1 MPIFSSRSEMPIMFT
16 MRKLRLFSQ
25 SKSKMAGR
33 LARSR
38 KMPSSASLVI
48 PIIPKAP
55 VPHRPPE
62 HSYKNSSVNLDTNFG
77 MIPFRLLTREN
88 SQRYP
93 AQNISR
99 TTTSLPSRSKM
110 VENLLLSTKES
121 TPVYCKAAL
130 PPIMLST
137 TILARKNPVRSTIF
151 TFLKK
156 IA

>member
-1 MPIFSSRSEMPIMFT
+1 
-16 MRKLRLFSQ
+16 
-25 SKSKMAGR
+25 
-33 LARSR
+33 
-38 KMPSSASLVI
+38 LVI

-55 VPHRPPE
+55 VPRRPPE
-62 HSYKNSSVNLDTNFG
+62 HSCKNSSVNLDTNFG

-121 TPVYCKAAL
+121 TPVYCKAAFL
-130 PPIMLST
+130 PIMLSK
-137 TILARKNPVRSTIF
+137 TILECKNPVRSTIF
-151 TFLKK
+151 AEQTKCSNSMRPSCSHLWNLFKK
-156 IA
+156 NDYNFILIRLLRELLNSRVSAPPREP